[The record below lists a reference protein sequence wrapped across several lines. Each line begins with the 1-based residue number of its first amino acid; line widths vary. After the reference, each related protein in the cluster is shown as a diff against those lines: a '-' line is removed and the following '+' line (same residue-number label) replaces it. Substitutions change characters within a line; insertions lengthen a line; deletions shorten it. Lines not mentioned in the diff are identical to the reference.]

1 MPSIQ
6 ASPYPLAFAVAELP
20 AAYRAPPCP
29 EAPLALSLRTTA
41 RALEGMQK
49 EAVVAC
55 GATGTAW
62 RFVCDEGPYL
72 KGTDLAPFPLGY
84 FCAGMVSCYMTELVR
99 LLRERGI
106 AFSTLKLL
114 QDNRYAM
121 AGSALAG
128 TMTGSALPVSLQ
140 LVADSPVK
148 ASELQDL
155 LVEAVAQA
163 PVAALLDGVC
173 VNEFSLTLNGERLP
187 TQRVESTIDT
197 VPPCPT
203 GFDELTPRSAQATAA
218 DLIMKTASAGLH
230 EGIEGG
236 VASSLQENQKRE
248 LHMRGTCVLRAD
260 GLQEISVDLFS
271 PIGSRFRFLAD
282 TIGSQRA
289 PDGLSLL
296 SAGIAF
302 CFLTQVGRYTTI
314 RKWPL
319 QQFQI
324 VQDSCFHPAH
334 EGQSP
339 SMQPI
344 VTHLYLQAALQE
356 ADAQRVLDMSEQ
368 TCFLHAACRQLVS
381 LELCELSR
389 AIPFVP

>member
-1 MPSIQ
+1 MASIQ

-20 AAYRAPPCP
+20 ANFRARPC
-29 EAPLALSLRTTA
+29 ADDPLALNLRTTA
-41 RALEGMQK
+41 RAMEGMQK

-72 KGTDLAPFPLGY
+72 KGTDLAPFPLGF

-106 AFSTLKLL
+106 SFRTLKLL

-148 ASELQDL
+148 ASELQAL
-155 LVEAVAQA
+155 LQQAVAQA
-163 PVAALLDGVC
+163 PVAALLGGVC
-173 VNEFSLTLNGERLP
+173 INEFSLSLNGERLQ

-197 VPPCPT
+197 VPPCPA
-203 GFDELTPRSAQATAA
+203 GFDALTPLPDASIAS
-218 DLIMKTASAGLH
+218 DLIIKLASGGLH
-230 EGIEGG
+230 EGVEGG
-236 VASSLQENQKRE
+236 VATSLQDNQQRE
-248 LHMRGTCVLRAD
+248 LHMRGTCVMRAD
-260 GLQEISVDLFS
+260 GLQEISVDLFR

-282 TIGSQRA
+282 VSGSKRA

-302 CFLTQVGRYTTI
+302 CFLTQAGRYTTI

-319 QQFQI
+319 QDCQV
-324 VQDSCFHPAH
+324 VQDSCFHPARP
-334 EGQSP
+334 GQSP
-339 SMQPI
+339 RMEPV
-344 VTHLYLQAALQE
+344 VTHLFLQAELAE
-356 ADAQRVLDMSEQ
+356 PDAQQILDMSEQ
-368 TCFLHAACRQLVS
+368 TCFLHAACRQPVN
-381 LELCELSR
+381 LELRELSR
-389 AIPFVP
+389 AIPIVP

>member
-20 AAYRAPPCP
+20 AAFRAPPCP
-29 EAPLALSLRTTA
+29 EDPLALSLRTTA

-55 GATGTAW
+55 GGTGTAW

-72 KGTDLAPFPLGY
+72 KGTDLAPFPLGF

-99 LLRERGI
+99 LLREHGI
-106 AFSTLKLL
+106 SFRNLKLL

-140 LVADSPVK
+140 LVVDSPVP
-148 ASELQDL
+148 ASQLQTL
-155 LVEAVAQA
+155 LQEAVAQA
-163 PVAALLDGVC
+163 PVAALLGGVC
-173 VNEFSLTLNGERLP
+173 INEFSLTLNGERLP
-187 TQRVESTIDT
+187 TQRVESTIES
-197 VPPCPT
+197 VPPCPA
-203 GFDELTPRSAQATAA
+203 GFDTLAPNLLQPTAS
-218 DLIMKTASAGLH
+218 DLVIKVASAGLH
-230 EGIEGG
+230 EGVSGG
-236 VASSLQENQKRE
+236 VASSLQENQQRE
-248 LHMRGTCVLRAD
+248 LHMQGICVLRED
-260 GLQEISVDLFS
+260 GLQEISVDLFQ

-282 TIGSQRA
+282 AMGSTLA
-289 PDGLSLL
+289 PDGLSYL

-319 QQFQI
+319 ESFQM
-324 VQDSCFHPAH
+324 VQDSCFLPARD
-334 EGQSP
+334 GQSP
-339 SMQPI
+339 RMQPV
-344 VTHLYLQAALQE
+344 VTHLFLQAALEQ

-368 TCFLHAACRQLVS
+368 TCFLHAACRQPVNLD
-381 LELCELSR
+381 LRELCR
-389 AIPFVP
+389 AIPIVL